1 MSLKDLI
8 GSLDQSELYHKILE
22 FPAQLLRGWEIGEK
36 NQEMTDMK
44 KCKAIVLSGMGG
56 SAIGGDIIR
65 SLWSDTLP
73 VPLIVNRS
81 YRLPCFCDSRTLVI
95 VSSYSGNT
103 EETLN
108 AFEDAQKKKCWII
121 CMTSGGRLAE
131 ITKQNKFP
139 LLLLPQG
146 YPPRAALGY
155 GLGIL
160 FSFFRKYGFVQITYE
175 ELADSVSFLE
185 RIGNEWKE
193 TVNSNNLP
201 LHLAGKIQ
209 GNIPLIY
216 SSVGLE
222 GVGLRWKMQ
231 FNENSKTHA
240 FYFPIPEMNH
250 NEITAWES
258 LPGTERFLS
267 HMVAVFLHIS
277 GDHPRINLRID
288 ITKELVQ
295 KKGGKI
301 LEVNAKG
308 TTFLSQ
314 LLYLIYFGD
323 WVSYYLAMLYH
334 VDPTV
339 IQNINDLKDRLSK
352 NL

>member
-1 MSLKDLI
+1 
-8 GSLDQSELYHKILE
+8 Q
-22 FPAQLLRGWEIGEK
+22 
-36 NQEMTDMK
+36 
-44 KCKAIVLSGMGG
+44 
-56 SAIGGDIIR
+56 
-65 SLWSDTLP
+65 
-73 VPLIVNRS
+73 
-81 YRLPCFCDSRTLVI
+81 TLVI
-95 VSSYSGNT
+95 ASSYSGNT

-108 AFEDAQKKKCWII
+108 AFEDAQRKECSII

-160 FSFFRKYGFVQITYE
+160 FSVFKKLGISQIVNR
-175 ELADSVSFLE
+175 ELVDAVSFLE

-193 TVNSNNLP
+193 TANSNNLP
-201 LHLAGKIQ
+201 YILAREIQ
-209 GNIPLIY
+209 GSIPLIY

-222 GVGLRWKMQ
+222 AVALRWKMQ

-258 LPGTERFLS
+258 LPGTERFFSFLT
-267 HMVAVFLHIS
+267 AVLLHIS
-277 GDHPRINLRID
+277 GDHPRINLRMD
-288 ITKELVQ
+288 ITKELVTQ
-295 KKGGKI
+295 KGGKV
-301 LEVNAKG
+301 LEVKAKG

-323 WVSYYLAMLYH
+323 WVSFYLAMLYH

-339 IQNINDLKDRLSK
+339 IQNINYLKEWLSK
-352 NL
+352 NS